1 MKFKDTSN
9 DEKMRKV
16 ESSSDSHCKETLTD
30 RELT

>member
-16 ESSSDSHCKETLTD
+16 ESSNDSHCKETLTD